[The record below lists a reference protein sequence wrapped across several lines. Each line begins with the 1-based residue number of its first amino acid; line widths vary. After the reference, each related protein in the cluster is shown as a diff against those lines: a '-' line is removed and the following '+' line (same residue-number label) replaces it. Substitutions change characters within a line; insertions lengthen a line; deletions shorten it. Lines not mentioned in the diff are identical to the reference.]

1 MFTALSERLTATLK
15 RLTGRGVL
23 SEQDVTEALR
33 EIRRHLLEADVS
45 FEVTTGFVE
54 RVRERAVGVIAVK
67 SVSPGQQV
75 AKLVHD
81 ELARMLGASD
91 EDLARKV
98 GAQHAAPLQFAPV
111 GPTVIL
117 LVGLQGSGKTTT
129 AAKLARRLKL
139 EQKAPGL
146 VAADPY
152 RPAAGD
158 QLRQLVEQV
167 GVQVF
172 PREQGAGSGTVL
184 EVVQQ
189 AVREAEKAR
198 CRTVIVDTAGRLQI
212 DAELMDELKAL
223 RAATS
228 PREVLLVADGMTGQ
242 DAVRIARGFHEGV
255 GLTGAIL
262 TKLDGDAR
270 GGAALS
276 IHGVTGVPIKF
287 IGTGENVGAQH
298 AAPLLEPFDP
308 VRMAGRILGQGDVVA
323 LVEKAAATIDA
334 EAAERLEKKARS
346 KQGMDLADFLVAL
359 KQMQAMGP
367 IKQVLGLLPGVNAR
381 ALKAVNADDKRLKH
395 VEAIV
400 LSMTPDERTDPS
412 ILTGSRRLRI
422 AKGAGRTVQEVNRLL
437 EQFQQMRKLL
447 KRTWARYGNS
457 HSAAARGTEGA
468 ELLPDRR
475 RGFALSPRRA
485 VRRDLGPLQPAHQ
498 SRRHPRGCGASARLA
513 RQGGPPDRHGP
524 LAAEEG
530 GSAGQTTR
538 VVGRVRKPHGQ
549 RGEVAVF
556 PLVENPG
563 AVFTPKARLLVVN
576 EERQVVAGPLVVAR
590 RRAYHREWLLSFV
603 GVKSRADV
611 EPWREHF
618 VAVEETDAD
627 D

>member
-152 RPAAGD
+152 RPAAVE
-158 QLRQLVEQV
+158 QLRQLGEQI

-287 IGTGENVGAQH
+287 IGVGEKPDA
-298 AAPLLEPFDP
+298 LEPFNP
-308 VRMAGRILGQGDVVA
+308 VQVAGRILGQGDVVA
-323 LVEKAAATIDA
+323 LVEKAAATMDA
-334 EAAERLEKKARS
+334 EAAQRLERKARS
-346 KQGMDLADFLVAL
+346 KRGMDLADFLVAL

-367 IKQVLGLLPGVNAR
+367 IKQVLGLLPGVNAQ
-381 ALKAVNADDKRLKH
+381 ALKAVNADDKRL
-395 VEAIV
+395 
-400 LSMTPDERTDPS
+400 ST
-412 ILTGSRRLRI
+412 SR
-422 AKGAGRTVQEVNRLL
+422 
-437 EQFQQMRKLL
+437 
-447 KRTWARYGNS
+447 
-457 HSAAARGTEGA
+457 
-468 ELLPDRR
+468 
-475 RGFALSPRRA
+475 
-485 VRRDLGPLQPAHQ
+485 Q
-498 SRRHPRGCGASARLA
+498 SCCP
-513 RQGGPPDRHGP
+513 
-524 LAAEEG
+524 
-530 GSAGQTTR
+530 
-538 VVGRVRKPHGQ
+538 
-549 RGEVAVF
+549 
-556 PLVENPG
+556 
-563 AVFTPKARLLVVN
+563 
-576 EERQVVAGPLVVAR
+576 
-590 RRAYHREWLLSFV
+590 
-603 GVKSRADV
+603 
-611 EPWREHF
+611 
-618 VAVEETDAD
+618 
-627 D
+627 